1 MTGTDAETP
10 EVTEEAPE
18 EVPEVT
24 EEAPETPEVTEEVSE
39 TPEEP
44 EEPETPEEPVGD
56 AVTEQ
61 IEEPAEEVKEDA
73 AEDKEEDAAE
83 EVEEEAAEENGED
96 TAEDQPRDDGE
107 PAQQQAE
114 AAVAYPVQSFRAG
127 AGLMNVTAEV
137 PEGAFPEGTTIKTPW
152 RTSLSRSH
160 MMLPRVTV
168 IIRPM
173 PALRTW

>member
-1 MTGTDAETP
+1 M
-10 EVTEEAPE
+10 TEEAPE

-24 EEAPETPEVTEEVSE
+24 KEAPEEALEETEEAPEI
-39 TPEEP
+39 
-44 EEPETPEEPVGD
+44 PEEPVGD
-56 AVTEQ
+56 EATEQ
-61 IEEPAEEVKEDA
+61 IEEPAEEVKKDAAEEKAEDNAEEVKEDA

-114 AAVAYPVQSFRAG
+114 AAVAYPVQSFRAS